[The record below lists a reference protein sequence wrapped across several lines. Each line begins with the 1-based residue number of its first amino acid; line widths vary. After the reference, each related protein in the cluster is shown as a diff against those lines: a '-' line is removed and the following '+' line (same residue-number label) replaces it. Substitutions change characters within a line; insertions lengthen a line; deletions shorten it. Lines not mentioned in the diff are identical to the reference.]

1 MPTKK
6 ERIVELERKVAEL
19 EDKTKRNIFIPYIQP
34 EQPPIS
40 IMSNWSI
47 CFNCGTRFQGNHVCW
62 CVPVTRTWPVIGP
75 SNGTANCFSC
85 GQGYFPGVGHI
96 CPNAFKVTWT
106 ASTGSGKEQI

>member
-47 CFNCGTRFQGNHVCW
+47 CFNCGTRFQGN
-62 CVPVTRTWPVIGP
+62 
-75 SNGTANCFSC
+75 
-85 GQGYFPGVGHI
+85 
-96 CPNAFKVTWT
+96 AFKVTWT